1 MNYIFC
7 APINLV
13 EHLMNSFA
21 TILTTSVPI
30 GLHAI
35 TFINNIHFII
45 QMTTISVMIIVN
57 RLSARYGC
65 TQHFNTPH
73 STISRRTPLHALPLN
88 NLMHYNID
96 WIHSDEIHFNFW
108 CTQKYWHCYQY
119 LIALKLSGSTNT
131 FVTDDFYPSKKSN
144 WENPCYHRSILNL
157 INHFF
162 RYFHPLILF
171 AQSIKSNADRCGG
184 LNRTLSALFI
194 ILIFYYEFLN

>member
-1 MNYIFC
+1 MNAAFRHAVLMEMIMQFAKIPLAGLQLVVWQRLWLILLWAVFVISNEMNYIFC

-13 EHLMNSFA
+13 ELLMNSFA
-21 TILTTSVPI
+21 SILTTSVPI

-88 NLMHYNID
+88 SLMHYNID
-96 WIHSDEIHFNFW
+96 WIQSDEIHFNF
-108 CTQKYWHCYQY
+108 
-119 LIALKLSGSTNT
+119 
-131 FVTDDFYPSKKSN
+131 
-144 WENPCYHRSILNL
+144 
-157 INHFF
+157 
-162 RYFHPLILF
+162 
-171 AQSIKSNADRCGG
+171 
-184 LNRTLSALFI
+184 
-194 ILIFYYEFLN
+194 